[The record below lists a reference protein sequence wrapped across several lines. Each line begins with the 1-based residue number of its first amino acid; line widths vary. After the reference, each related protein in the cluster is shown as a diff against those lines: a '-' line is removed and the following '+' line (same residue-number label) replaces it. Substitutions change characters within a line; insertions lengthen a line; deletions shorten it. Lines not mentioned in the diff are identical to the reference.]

1 MSANSSVYSIFMGAH
16 SLLLSQPAPE
26 TIPIHW
32 VCTHLTIALRQ
43 ERGWKSKG
51 TGSSR
56 WNHSRE
62 NNKEIK
68 RWVNLPAPSF
78 LSRSGMVIRYMRG
91 RQSEYMA
98 SNALS
103 IFLHGAGG
111 KQLFMRLSEG
121 GNKYSVLLG
130 NNDQKDGEW
139 MLGWL
144 RKGTMWSI
152 SNSLVFHFQPLE
164 ATLHFLQP

>member
-1 MSANSSVYSIFMGAH
+1 MSANSSVCSIFMGEQ

-43 ERGWKSKG
+43 ERGWKSKS
-51 TGSSR
+51 TGSGHR
-56 WNHSRE
+56 NHSRE

-68 RWVNLPAPSF
+68 RWVNLPAASF
-78 LSRSGMVIRYMRG
+78 LSRSGMVIRYMWG

-98 SNALS
+98 SNTSS

-111 KQLFMRLSEG
+111 KQLFMWLSEG

-130 NNDQKDGEW
+130 NNDQKDREW
-139 MLGWL
+139 TFGWL
-144 RKGTMWSI
+144 CQGTMQSI
-152 SNSLVFHFQPLE
+152 SNSLVFHLQPL
-164 ATLHFLQP
+164 